1 MYRVGFVNYLS
12 WYYTQTVNTV
22 LELGG
27 FISQFATHFY
37 RVANQ
42 FSKWFAVCESFYEGM
57 DCIIIHLLLMPATR
71 NKPVCN

>member
-1 MYRVGFVNYLS
+1 MTITELVLLILNFTS
-12 WYYTQTVNTV
+12 CTV

-27 FISQFATHFY
+27 FASQFATHFY

-42 FSKWFAVCESFYEGM
+42 FSKWFAVCESFYEAM
-57 DCIIIHLLLMPATR
+57 DCIIIHLLLMPAMR

>member
-1 MYRVGFVNYLS
+1 MEPEIITKRMVGECSSSV
-12 WYYTQTVNTV
+12 TV

-27 FISQFATHFY
+27 FASQFATHFY

-57 DCIIIHLLLMPATR
+57 DCIIRHLLLMPATR